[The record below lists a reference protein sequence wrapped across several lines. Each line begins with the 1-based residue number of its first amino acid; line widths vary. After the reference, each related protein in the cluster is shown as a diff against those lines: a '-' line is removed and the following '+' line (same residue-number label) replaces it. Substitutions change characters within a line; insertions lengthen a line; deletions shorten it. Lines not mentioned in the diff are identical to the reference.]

1 MLSIYRPWSHDRSQT
16 LYREESHLDSGD
28 ITDLRWW
35 AKMQYEAFVSATDVE
50 VRRTMGDTIYL
61 IARRYKA
68 TQKYKLSKDACVDAT
83 SGLEAVS
90 LG

>member
-1 MLSIYRPWSHDRSQT
+1 MIAVKGWQILLKSDVN
-16 LYREESHLDSGD
+16 
-28 ITDLRWW
+28 DLRWW
-35 AKMQYEAFVSATDVE
+35 AKMQYEALVTATAVE
-50 VRRTMGDTIYL
+50 MRRIMGDTIYL

-68 TQKYKLSKDACVDAT
+68 TQKSKLSKDACVEAT

>member
-1 MLSIYRPWSHDRSQT
+1 MIAVKGWQILLKSDVN
-16 LYREESHLDSGD
+16 
-28 ITDLRWW
+28 DLRWW
-35 AKMQYEAFVSATDVE
+35 AKMQYEALVTATAVE
-50 VRRTMGDTIYL
+50 MRRIMGDTIYL

-68 TQKYKLSKDACVDAT
+68 TQKVKLSEDACVDAT

>member
-1 MLSIYRPWSHDRSQT
+1 MIAVKGWQILLKSDVN
-16 LYREESHLDSGD
+16 
-28 ITDLRWW
+28 DLRWW
-35 AKMQYEAFVSATDVE
+35 AKMQYEALVTATAVE
-50 VRRTMGDTIYL
+50 MRRIMGDTIYL

-68 TQKYKLSKDACVDAT
+68 TQKSKLSKDACVDAT